1 VSAAAEQL
9 PLLVELQEVYRE
21 AQRWADLVVVLNHHI
36 ATVADDDSRVPLEL
50 ERVLV
55 LTHELGTPNLA
66 VEAAQAAVERYGA
79 KPPLVAA
86 LADCL
91 ARVAVA
97 ASDADEA
104 VTQWRATAAARRQLD
119 DFAGAADALAA
130 ALARKPS
137 EASLL
142 AELTLLLGDLGQ
154 TARLHQALEL
164 HLGTLEGAARL
175 PLIDQLVRVS
185 EDLGDE
191 AATQRWLAEARQ
203 LEPEAAARVN
213 VRTLV
218 DTIVPH
224 KASVDPA
231 TLDRDIAAAEA
242 ELTATSPED
251 VTALRTLHER
261 LGQLYRQAGRLGE
274 AFAELSTVLADE
286 PSNVA
291 VLRALIDVA
300 EADGRWLDAAQLLAR
315 SSQLLVEPGER
326 VSLLYRAAELYLV
339 RLGDRDSAS
348 DCYLK
353 AVDLD
358 PTHAPTLRRL
368 IDYFWSQG
376 DLDSVAEMA
385 RALDDRGDFT
395 AAETSAGTRARA
407 ALAAALVGDLKS
419 ALRLGAAL
427 EDKKGV
433 AALARAAVERSD
445 DLDENRVVQAVRA
458 VCGTTRARLDAVRAR
473 LGELSGSDAR
483 ASALAARLAD

>member
-1 VSAAAEQL
+1 M
-9 PLLVELQEVYRE
+9 
-21 AQRWADLVVVLNHHI
+21 
-36 ATVADDDSRVPLEL
+36 PLEL
-50 ERVLV
+50 ERVSV
-55 LTHELGTPNLA
+55 LIHELATPNLA

-79 KPPLVAA
+79 ERPLVAA
-86 LADCL
+86 LADAL
-91 ARVAVA
+91 ARVAAA
-97 ASDADEA
+97 ASDEDEA
-104 VTQWRATAAARRQLD
+104 VTQWRATAAARGQLD
-119 DFAGAADALAA
+119 DLAGAADALEA

-137 EASLL
+137 ETSVL
-142 AELTLLLGDLGQ
+142 AELTTLLGDLGA
-154 TARLHQALEL
+154 TARRCQALEL

-175 PLIDQLVRVS
+175 PLVDQLVRAS
-185 EDLGDE
+185 EELGDE
-191 AATQRWLAEARQ
+191 AATQRWMAEARR

-218 DTIVPH
+218 DTIAPAPD
-224 KASVDPA
+224 KAPVDPA
-231 TLDRDIAAAEA
+231 TLAGDIAAAEA
-242 ELTATSPED
+242 QLAATSPED
-251 VTALRTLHER
+251 VNALRTLHER

-300 EADGRWLDAAQLLAR
+300 EADGRWHDAAQLLAR
-315 SSQLLVEPGER
+315 SSQLLVETGER

-339 RLGDRDSAS
+339 RLGDKESAS

-368 IDYFWSQG
+368 VDYFWAQG

-385 RALDDRGDFT
+385 RALDEQGDFT

-427 EDKKGV
+427 EDIKGV
-433 AALARAAVERSD
+433 AALARAAVERSG
-445 DLDENRVVQAVRA
+445 DLEEDRVVQAVRA
-458 VCGTTRARLDAVRAR
+458 VCGTTRARLDAVRTR
-473 LGELSGSDAR
+473 LGERAGSDAR
-483 ASALAARLAD
+483 AAALAARLAD